1 MTTLATASSELLS
14 ILSKDSAA
22 CTRALARWK
31 SEILPTASSTD
42 EILQLFN
49 CSQNKDSLLS
59 ALLAIINDELA
70 FITTEGHRESSVEI
84 LRGLLQRAFG
94 QQKVCD
100 EANSQ
105 EDHIGSLQ
113 SLFQQCSRLFERRMS
128 RQDGSTGGFHG
139 SSMTSLEQSEHI
151 RLSLVALLAELGS
164 YLITRSVPVESIEQA
179 ASCICQM
186 LAKYIFNDPFPDIL
200 LASCTLVQTLAKLC
214 PAAVEL
220 HATDL
225 LLQLAGKDVKHCLFR
240 NRRSK
245 IRSEAVVTSSAIVHC
260 CQDSDSSNLSNL
272 QEALQSILLPG
283 WEELVNMDTSVS
295 VRVAA
300 LNAVG
305 MTAKQFDWTY
315 SLAPDELT
323 SFVESKALSL
333 FVLGASDEN
342 SQVQESAIQQMINAL
357 SCGSHNGQGRNVPW
371 NAITRYFHPVIEVI
385 LASCSLSWSACKDRV
400 RSLEALQ
407 VFLSFAITILDS
419 NVVTDQSSST
429 LLPRMQPIVECLR
442 KNIVCEEKD
451 VLQVRNTCIALSLNE
466 PLHLSL
472 TFKPFSNTHQAA
484 LTACS
489 ILGGSDT
496 CSTLVLDMLT
506 ASSEDKIELSKDAI
520 AMISSPREAASTML
534 LLSRMVKG
542 MICNEEAAV
551 ILRRVDP
558 TLSLSTPNWIY
569 TSPSSMATITMLLS
583 HTSVTNYVAANPSLA
598 WALLDTVSEVVK
610 CCKHH
615 LSIGEDCHDGSWTLK
630 EESVLEILIG
640 IVHLLGCP
648 EAYGL
653 SSQANEV
660 LHEFSSCFLC
670 DADSDDTK
678 RSLLD
683 AHFRKLVLKI
693 TAAVESTF
701 PWKESDAAFSA
712 MTALLRTV
720 EGSTVSSNF
729 EVVAP
734 FFMHHMSSA
743 EIAKEGEPEEY
754 SLRITLMSVLQCIL
768 SDKTF
773 HSLEDA
779 SGPKISPAGIILS
792 LVLPNLV
799 WRAGGLASALRKL
812 SVATVFSVLC
822 HMKGTAEAS
831 ALHSDILAQLIPVL
845 HSCLEDTEP
854 STRELACVCLSLV
867 LEQSSSEMIQAIW
880 ETNARIVDTL
890 QHSLLSLLDD
900 NHSPTRLAACRAL
913 KSFLTLRSPS
923 EKVVSS
929 LIVHLDDDE
938 QEVKEQVHLVLETV
952 LLEEKAR
959 DRGAKVLATANR
971 CLKGALHTHRDGSYC
986 SSLLGLLEG

>member
-14 ILSKDSAA
+14 ISSKDSAA
-22 CTRALARWK
+22 CTRVLTRWK
-31 SEILPTASSTD
+31 SEILPTASTD
-42 EILQLFN
+42 EILQLFT
-49 CSQNKDSLLS
+49 CSQSKEVSVLS
-59 ALLAIINDELA
+59 TLLAMINDELA

-94 QQKVCD
+94 QQK
-100 EANSQ
+100 ANQ

-113 SLFQQCSRLFERRMS
+113 SLFQQCSHLFGRRMS
-128 RQDGSTGGFHG
+128 RQDGSTDHQGFHG

-151 RLSLVALLAELGS
+151 RLSLVELMSELGS
-164 YLITRSVPVESIEQA
+164 YLITRSVPLESIGQA
-179 ASCICQM
+179 ASCICQA
-186 LAKYIFNDPFPDIL
+186 LAKHVFIDPFPDIL

-214 PAAVEL
+214 STSVEL

-225 LLQLAGKDVKHCLFR
+225 LLQLAGRDVKHCLFR

-245 IRSEAVVTSSAIVHC
+245 IRSEAVVTSSAIVLC
-260 CQDSDSSNLSNL
+260 CQDSDSSNLSSL

-283 WEELVNMDTSVS
+283 WEELVKMDSAVS

-305 MTAKQFDWTY
+305 MTTKQFDWTY
-315 SLAPDELT
+315 SPDELT

-333 FVLGASDEN
+333 FVLGASDGN
-342 SQVQESAIQQMINAL
+342 TQVQESAIQQMMNAL
-357 SCGSHNGQGRNVPW
+357 NCGSHNGQGWNVPW
-371 NAITRYFHPVIEVI
+371 NVIKRYFHPVMEAI
-385 LASCSLSWSACKDRV
+385 LASCSFSWSTCKDRV

-407 VFLSFAITILDS
+407 VFFSFAITILDS

-442 KNIVCEEKD
+442 KNIVSEEKD
-451 VLQVRNTCIALSLNE
+451 VLQ
-466 PLHLSL
+466 
-472 TFKPFSNTHQAA
+472 PFSTTDQAA

-496 CSTLVLDMLT
+496 CSTLVLDMLV

-520 AMISSPREAASTML
+520 AIISSPREAASTML

-542 MICNEEAAV
+542 MICNEDTAA

-558 TLSLSTPNWIY
+558 TLSISTPNWIY
-569 TSPSSMATITMLLS
+569 TSPSSMATITTLLS
-583 HTSVTNYVAANPSLA
+583 HTSVTNCVAANPSLA

-615 LSIGEDCHDGSWTLK
+615 LSIGEDCHEGSWTLK

-648 EAYGL
+648 ESYGL
-653 SSQANEV
+653 SAQANEI
-660 LHEFSSCFLC
+660 LDEFSSCFLC

-683 AHFRKLVLKI
+683 AHFRKLVLNI
-693 TAAVESTF
+693 TAAAESTF

-734 FFMHHMSSA
+734 FFMHHMSST

-779 SGPKISPAGIILS
+779 SGPKISPTGIILS

-812 SVATVFSVLC
+812 SVATVFSLLC
-822 HMKGTAEAS
+822 HMKGIADAS

-880 ETNARIVDTL
+880 ETNARIIDTL

-900 NHSPTRLAACRAL
+900 NHNPTRLAACRAL
-913 KSFLTLRSPS
+913 KFFLTLRSPS
-923 EKVVSS
+923 EKVISS

-938 QEVKEQVHLVLETV
+938 QEVKEQVHVVLK
-952 LLEEKAR
+952 LGIKHEKAR

>member
-14 ILSKDSAA
+14 ILSTDSAA

-59 ALLAIINDELA
+59 ALLAIINDEFA
-70 FITTEGHRESSVEI
+70 FITTEGHRESSVKI

-105 EDHIGSLQ
+105 EDHINSLQ

-128 RQDGSTGGFHG
+128 RQDGSTDNQGFHG
-139 SSMTSLEQSEHI
+139 SSTSSLEQSEHI
-151 RLSLVALLAELGS
+151 CLSLVELMSELGS
-164 YLITRSVPVESIEQA
+164 YLITRSVPVESIGQA
-179 ASCICQM
+179 ASCICQT
-186 LAKYIFNDPFPDIL
+186 LADHVFNDPFPDIL

-214 PAAVEL
+214 PTSVEL

-245 IRSEAVVTSSAIVHC
+245 IRSEAVVTSSAIVLC
-260 CQDSDSSNLSNL
+260 CQDSDSSNLSSL

-283 WEELVNMDTSVS
+283 WEELIKMDTSVS

-315 SLAPDELT
+315 SPDELT

-333 FVLGASDEN
+333 FVLGASDGN

-357 SCGSHNGQGRNVPW
+357 NCGSHNEQGKNVPW
-371 NAITRYFHPVIEVI
+371 NAIKRYFHPVIEVI
-385 LASCSLSWSACKDRV
+385 LASCSLSWSTCKDRV

-407 VFLSFAITILDS
+407 VFLSLAITILDC
-419 NVVTDQSSST
+419 NVVTDQSSLT

-442 KNIVCEEKD
+442 KNIVSEEKD
-451 VLQVRNTCIALSLNE
+451 VL
-466 PLHLSL
+466 
-472 TFKPFSNTHQAA
+472 QAA

-496 CSTLVLDMLT
+496 CSTLVLDMLI
-506 ASSEDKIELSKDAI
+506 SSEVKIELSKDAI

-542 MICNEEAAV
+542 MICNEDAAV

-558 TLSLSTPNWIY
+558 TLSISTPNWIY
-569 TSPSSMATITMLLS
+569 TSPSSMATITTLLS
-583 HTSVTNYVAANPSLA
+583 HTSITNCVAANPSLA

-615 LSIGEDCHDGSWTLK
+615 LSVGEDCHDGLWTLK

-653 SSQANEV
+653 SAQANEV

-683 AHFRKLVLKI
+683 AHFRKLVQKI

-734 FFMHHMSSA
+734 FFLHHMSST

-779 SGPKISPAGIILS
+779 SVPKIPPTGIILS

-812 SVATVFSVLC
+812 SVATVFSLLC
-822 HMKGTAEAS
+822 HMKGIAEAS
-831 ALHSDILAQLIPVL
+831 ALHSDILAQLIP
-845 HSCLEDTEP
+845 
-854 STRELACVCLSLV
+854 
-867 LEQSSSEMIQAIW
+867 
-880 ETNARIVDTL
+880 
-890 QHSLLSLLDD
+890 
-900 NHSPTRLAACRAL
+900 
-913 KSFLTLRSPS
+913 
-923 EKVVSS
+923 
-929 LIVHLDDDE
+929 
-938 QEVKEQVHLVLETV
+938 
-952 LLEEKAR
+952 
-959 DRGAKVLATANR
+959 
-971 CLKGALHTHRDGSYC
+971 
-986 SSLLGLLEG
+986 